1 MTGRVTTPGLPL
13 ALKDPAGFLRRETV
27 LSGVGLGS
35 LFPQLTRQ
43 LHALSRG
50 HAQLLRDLVAA
61 ELIGHAVHEWKY
73 TADGPAEPLSARPSV
88 TPLMGG
94 ANQGMFVT
102 TGT

>member
-13 ALKDPAGFLRRETV
+13 ALKDPAGFLRREAV

-61 ELIGHAVHEWKY
+61 ELIGHAVHDWKY
-73 TADGPAEPLSARPSV
+73 TADG
-88 TPLMGG
+88 
-94 ANQGMFVT
+94 
-102 TGT
+102 